1 MSRITSNIDT
11 ITYEQQIMVRYRG
24 FVRIFINITRTE
36 TMAPIIV
43 SMTPAIA
50 EITAIIPPPMAET
63 IEP

>member
-1 MSRITSNIDT
+1 
-11 ITYEQQIMVRYRG
+11 MVRYRG
-24 FVRIFINITRTE
+24 FVRIFINITRTV

-50 EITAIIPPPMAET
+50 EIIAIIPPPMAET